1 VSKHSIMRLAAVL
14 VAVTALG
21 GCAEDHGELVTWMQE
36 VRNTTQPIRTTVPE
50 PKHFPPFRYAA
61 EEEIDPFSR
70 KKLAAAFERLM
81 ESPRSGLAPDMKR
94 ARELLE
100 SFPLEQIRMVG
111 HIRNARTNSALLQVD
126 NVVYQATVGNHAGQN
141 HGRITSIKENEVVL
155 TELVLDAAGDWTRR
169 ESSLRLQETQQ

>member
-1 VSKHSIMRLAAVL
+1 MSKQSTMRLAAML
-14 VAVTALG
+14 VAAAALG
-21 GCAEDHGELVTWMQE
+21 ACADDHGELSAWMQE

-70 KKLAAAFERLM
+70 KKLAAAFERLLDA
-81 ESPRSGLAPDMKR
+81 PRNGVAPDMKR
-94 ARELLE
+94 AREILE

-111 HIRNARTNSALLQVD
+111 HIRNARSNAALLQVD
-126 NVVYQATVGNHAGQN
+126 NMVYQAKVGSHAGQN
-141 HGRITSIKENEVVL
+141 HGQITNIRENEVIL
-155 TELVLDAAGDWTRR
+155 TELVLDAAGDWTKR

>member
-1 VSKHSIMRLAAVL
+1 MSKHSIMRLAAAL

-21 GCAEDHGELVTWMQE
+21 ACADAHGALISWMQA

-70 KKLAAAFERLM
+70 KKLAAAFERLLD
-81 ESPRSGLAPDMKR
+81 SPRNGVAPDMQR

-100 SFPLEQIRMVG
+100 NFPLEQIQMVG
-111 HIRNARTNSALLQVD
+111 HIRNTRTNAALLQVD
-126 NVVYQATVGNHAGQN
+126 SVVYQATVGSHAGQN

>member
-1 VSKHSIMRLAAVL
+1 MSIQSTTRLAAAL
-14 VAVTALG
+14 VVATALG
-21 GCAEDHGELVTWMQE
+21 ACADDHGELTAWMQE

-50 PKHFPPFRYAA
+50 PKHFAPFHYAA
-61 EEEIDPFSR
+61 EDEIDPFSR
-70 KKLAAAFERLM
+70 KKLAAAFERLLD
-81 ESPRSGLAPDMKR
+81 SPRNGLAPDTKR
-94 ARELLE
+94 AREILE

-111 HIRNARTNSALLQVD
+111 HIRNTRSNAALLQVD
-126 NVVYQATVGNHAGQN
+126 SVVYQATVGSHAGQN